1 MKQGA
6 SISGGMHLA
15 LILLLLLSGSLFAA
29 SDAKPIVVAE
39 VSLISAD
46 EFDAAASAAPD
57 VPRFDPE
64 ALPQPEVAVSDAL
77 TPEAE
82 VAPEVTTADNPDA
95 PTVADVQPDVSGV
108 QALSEPTVEAV
119 EAPIQPDQLAE
130 DAAPLGESLV
140 EPAAIGNDAPSEV
153 VVPSEPSPQDLAS
166 DAPRIDTASAPE
178 QPDDALTAETLVE
191 ETVPE
196 AAVDVVVEADPAPAE
211 APQEATTEI
220 VPEAVDEQSAVAPVA
235 ASRPRGRPADLQ
247 AQVDA
252 ARAAVAATESQAAAD
267 AQAEADAA
275 AIEQALQLATAEA
288 ADQPAPVQSTPSLGP
303 KLTVG
308 EKDGLRLAVQKCWNV
323 PAGLANAGELV
334 VVVGV
339 ELARD
344 GSLVGSPFNIE
355 PAGDLAPGFKQAFEA
370 GRRALLRC
378 QPYKLPAD
386 KYEQWRNLEVV
397 FNPKSMVVR

>member
-29 SDAKPIVVAE
+29 SDATPILVAE

-57 VPRFDPE
+57 VPRVDPE
-64 ALPQPEVAVSDAL
+64 ALPEPEVAASDAV
-77 TPEAE
+77 TPEVE
-82 VAPEVTTADNPDA
+82 VAPEVLAADNPDT
-95 PTVADVQPDVSGV
+95 PTQPDVRPDVSGV
-108 QALSEPTVEAV
+108 QALDAPVVETPV
-119 EAPIQPDQLAE
+119 QPDVVAE

-140 EPAAIGNDAPSEV
+140 EPVAIGNDAPSATV
-153 VVPSEPSPQDLAS
+153 MPNEPSPQDVAS
-166 DAPRIDTASAPE
+166 DAPRIDTQSAAP
-178 QPDDALTAETLVE
+178 QPDDAVTAETVVE
-191 ETVPE
+191 EAVPE
-196 AAVDVVVEADPAPAE
+196 EVVDVVVEEDPQPAE
-211 APQEATTEI
+211 APEEATTEI
-220 VPEAVDEQSAVAPVA
+220 VPEAVDEQSAMAPVA

-252 ARAAVAATESQAAAD
+252 AREAVAATETQAAAA

-275 AIEQALQLATAEA
+275 AIEEALQMATAEVPEE
-288 ADQPAPVQSTPSLGP
+288 PAPVQSTPALGP
-303 KLTVG
+303 KLTAG
-308 EKDGLRLAVQKCWNV
+308 ERDGLRLAVQKCWNV

-370 GRRALLRC
+370 GRRALIRC
-378 QPYKLPAD
+378 APYDLPAD